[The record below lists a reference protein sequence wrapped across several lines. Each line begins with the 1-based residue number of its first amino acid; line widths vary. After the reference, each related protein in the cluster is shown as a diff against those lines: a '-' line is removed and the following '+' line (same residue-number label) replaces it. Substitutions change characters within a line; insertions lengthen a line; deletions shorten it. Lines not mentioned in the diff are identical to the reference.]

1 MAISLPSLFAPP
13 GRLPEP
19 ELPHWIR
26 RGELTKL
33 AQVWTGQKATQWSD
47 KECRERLDKAF
58 HSTDAGRR
66 LFEALRSTEREILSV
81 FRRHGNQVD
90 GAVLRVDLLHR
101 G

>member
-19 ELPHWIR
+19 ELPHGIR

-33 AQVWTGQKATQWSD
+33 AQVWTGQKATHWPD
-47 KECRERLDKAF
+47 KEWRVHLDKAS
-58 HSTDAGRR
+58 HSWDAGRR
-66 LFEALRSTEREILSV
+66 LLEGLRSAEREILSV

-90 GAVLRVDLLHR
+90 GAVLGVDLLHR